1 MYNTVSV
8 IFFATRC
15 YASAAYAVMRC
26 PSVCLS
32 VHLSRSWILSKRIN
46 ISSVFSPLGS
56 HIILV
61 FPHQTSWQ
69 YSYGTAP
76 NGGVEC
82 RWGRQKS
89 RFSANIWLRCMLWK
103 QPARCYEHGAAEPQ
117 QVVTLTAG
125 SKRRS
130 SLMAGDDDDEIF
142 ITRSLNIT
150 PNTAEQH
157 LIAHSDKSVAH
168 VTNNKRLCSTFCT
181 IEANYWQTQS
191 IAWPLCDSRA
201 TCTRLCNHHSWQMH
215 SCTAKWSTVSIECI
229 DIISWEGRQKY
240 RSAHST
246 LLCSTGFSH
255 SGRLGF
261 ISDKWRP
268 VTSVA
273 SLAAELTYVVTL
285 QLLWFD
291 ETVIAPLCDGTAHT
305 PSANNK
311 LCSLCA
317 PWYLRLLPNTSVC
330 TVPADVFLQETNKI
344 QKSISSISISLKHMP
359 FNHI

>member
-103 QPARCYEHGAAEPQ
+103 QPARCYEHGAAEPRQ
-117 QVVTLTAG
+117 PNRGKLWHLPLVVSGGVRWWRETTTTKYLLQEASTL
-125 SKRRS
+125 R
-130 SLMAGDDDDEIF
+130 
-142 ITRSLNIT
+142 
-150 PNTAEQH
+150 
-157 LIAHSDKSVAH
+157 
-168 VTNNKRLCSTFCT
+168 
-181 IEANYWQTQS
+181 QTQQNS
-191 IAWPLCDSRA
+191 I
-201 TCTRLCNHHSWQMH
+201 
-215 SCTAKWSTVSIECI
+215 
-229 DIISWEGRQKY
+229 
-240 RSAHST
+240 
-246 LLCSTGFSH
+246 
-255 SGRLGF
+255 
-261 ISDKWRP
+261 
-268 VTSVA
+268 
-273 SLAAELTYVVTL
+273 
-285 QLLWFD
+285 
-291 ETVIAPLCDGTAHT
+291 
-305 PSANNK
+305 
-311 LCSLCA
+311 
-317 PWYLRLLPNTSVC
+317 
-330 TVPADVFLQETNKI
+330 
-344 QKSISSISISLKHMP
+344 
-359 FNHI
+359 